1 MRNAHRILVEKPEW
15 RIALERPRRRLHD
28 NIKLDVREIGLE
40 SGD

>member
-1 MRNAHRILVEKPEW
+1 MRNAHGSLVEKPEG
-15 RIALERPRRRLHD
+15 RIALERARRRFHD